1 MASQNDRLRLN
12 AEILGLIERR
22 RQETGDAALGAN
34 IERAI
39 LESEWRELERDI
51 FDNPGALEAHL
62 IPIRKRQAIG

>member
-1 MASQNDRLRLN
+1 MASQNDRLKLN

-22 RQETGDAALGAN
+22 RQETGDAGLGGN

-51 FDNPGALEAHL
+51 FDNPGALEVHL
-62 IPIRKRQAIG
+62 IPIRRRQAIG